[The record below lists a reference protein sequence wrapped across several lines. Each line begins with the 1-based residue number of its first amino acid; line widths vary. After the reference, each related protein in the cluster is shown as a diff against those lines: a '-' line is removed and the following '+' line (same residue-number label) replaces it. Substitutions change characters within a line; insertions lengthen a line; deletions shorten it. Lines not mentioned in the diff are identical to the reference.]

1 MSQLQL
7 LETMRMENGE
17 LPLLSYHLTR
27 MHTARKR
34 VWRHKHPLQ
43 SVDKMI
49 KSAFEKACL
58 KQNGLATAPIVRCRV
73 LYQREIEQIEFAPYT
88 IKTIDSVALIEDD
101 KLKYE
106 LKFADRT
113 ALDALKERTKADEA
127 IIVQKGLLTDTTYTN
142 IALWNGL
149 KWLTPATPLLL
160 GTRRAFLLDREIIKP
175 RDITKNDIHNFS
187 KIKFFNAMIP
197 WEEAVAYD
205 LEKILIKT

>member
-7 LETMRMENGE
+7 LETIRMEKGE

-49 KSAFEKACL
+49 KAAFEKACL
-58 KQNGLATAPIVRCRV
+58 KQNGLSTAPIVRCNV
-73 LYQREIEQIEFAPYT
+73 LYQREIEQIEFYPYS
-88 IKTIDSVALIEDD
+88 IKSIDSCALIEDD
-101 KLKYE
+101 KLKYD
-106 LKFADRT
+106 LKFADRS
-113 ALDALKERTKADEA
+113 ALDALKARTKADEV
-127 IIVQKGLLTDTTYTN
+127 IIVQKGLLTDTIYGN

-175 RDITKNDIHNFS
+175 RDILKHEIQNFS
-187 KIKFFNAMIP
+187 KIKFFNAMIT
-197 WEEAVAYD
+197 WEEAMEYNLA
-205 LEKILIKT
+205 KILIK

>member
-1 MSQLQL
+1 
-7 LETMRMENGE
+7 MEKGE

-49 KSAFEKACL
+49 KAAFEKACL
-58 KQNGLATAPIVRCRV
+58 KQNGLSTAPIVRCNV
-73 LYQREIEQIEFAPYT
+73 LYQREIEQIEFYPYS
-88 IKTIDSVALIEDD
+88 IKSIDSCALIEDD
-101 KLKYE
+101 KLKYD
-106 LKFADRT
+106 LKFADRN
-113 ALDALKERTKADEA
+113 ALDALKARTKADEV
-127 IIVQKGLLTDTTYTN
+127 IIVQKGLLTDTIYGN

-175 RDITKNDIHNFS
+175 RDILKHEIQNFS
-187 KIKFFNAMIP
+187 KIKFFNAMIT
-197 WEEAVAYD
+197 WEEAMEYD
-205 LEKILIKT
+205 LAKILIK

>member
-7 LETMRMENGE
+7 LETIRMENGE
-17 LPLLSYHLTR
+17 LPLLTYHLTR

-43 SVDKMI
+43 GVDKTI
-49 KSAFEKACL
+49 KLAFEKACL
-58 KQNGLATAPIVRCRV
+58 KQARLATAPIVKCRV
-73 LYQREIEQIEFAPYT
+73 LYQREIEQIEFMPYE
-88 IKTIDSVALIEDD
+88 IKSIDSVKIIEDNY
-101 KLKYE
+101 LKYD

-113 ALDALKERTKADEA
+113 ALEALKTRAQTDEVL
-127 IIVQKGLLTDTTYTN
+127 IVQKGLLTDTTYTN
-142 IALWNGL
+142 VALWNGL

-175 RDITKNDIHNFS
+175 RDILKNEIQNFS
-187 KIKFFNAMIP
+187 KIKFFNAMVT

-205 LEKILIKT
+205 LEKILVK